1 MKSNSIDKNRKNI
14 MNQVKVN
21 IINNI
26 PKRKP
31 LNCFKN
37 SKPKLIKYKTSNNHI
52 NAFKQFNNNNNNII
66 KDISKYISIN
76 KSLLLSAYEKSILI
90 LFESLKLYMK
100 NDLKFFNEIKENFI
114 KNVQDFYQKKKY
126 NFSAIPNKTKEEIK
140 IDNYINYKTSNNK
153 NSRIKSKSN
162 SNITYH
168 KKNKTH
174 FNNSMRKFFSGLSY
188 NSINKSNASIKTS
201 SINNKNKI
209 INNAQKNHKNS
220 LYSLIK
226 SDKQYMSNSPIKEID
241 KNNYKFSILNNFIDL
256 KQKNK
261 INSSESTQNGFTIK
275 SEKPNNGRD
284 IYKNEEEEK
293 NINENCSF
301 NKNDVNNYITNIHNN
316 IHNSNIHNNIYY
328 NKIISQ
334 IPNKNNSE
342 KYILSNDLITRIKNS
357 LDENLKGIFDFSY
370 ESFLNKETEREG
382 N

>member
-1 MKSNSIDKNRKNI
+1 MKSNSIDKSRNNM

-37 SKPKLIKYKTSNNHI
+37 SKPKLIKYKTSSNHI
-52 NAFKQFNNNNNNII
+52 NTFKHFNNNNII
-66 KDISKYISIN
+66 NDISKYISIN

-90 LFESLKLYMK
+90 LFENLKSYMK
-100 NDLKFFNEIKENFI
+100 NDLKFFNELKENFI

-126 NFSAIPNKTKEEIK
+126 EFSTIPNKMKEEIK
-140 IDNYINYKTSNNK
+140 IDNYINYKTSININK

-162 SNITYH
+162 SNITFH

-188 NSINKSNASIKTS
+188 NSINKSNASIKTL
-201 SINNKNKI
+201 SINNKSKI
-209 INNAQKNHKNS
+209 INNAQKNKEITHKNS

-226 SDKQYMSNSPIKEID
+226 SDKQLISNSPIKEIT

-256 KQKNK
+256 KKKNK
-261 INSSESTQNGFTIK
+261 INSSESTQNGYTIK
-275 SEKPNNGRD
+275 SEKSN
-284 IYKNEEEEK
+284 
-293 NINENCSF
+293 NCSF
-301 NKNDVNNYITNIHNN
+301 NKNDVNNYITNLHN
-316 IHNSNIHNNIYY
+316 NIHNNIYY

-334 IPNKNNSE
+334 IPNKTNSE
-342 KYILSNDLITRIKNS
+342 KYVLSNDLITRIKNS

>member
-1 MKSNSIDKNRKNI
+1 MKSNSIDKSRKNL

-37 SKPKLIKYKTSNNHI
+37 CKPKLIKYKTSNNCT
-52 NAFKQFNNNNNNII
+52 FKQFKNNNNII
-66 KDISKYISIN
+66 NDISKYISIN

-90 LFESLKLYMK
+90 LFESLKSYMK
-100 NDLKFFNEIKENFI
+100 NDLKFFNELKEKFI
-114 KNVQDFYQKKKY
+114 KNVQDIYQKKKY
-126 NFSAIPNKTKEEIK
+126 EFSKIPNKIKEEIK
-140 IDNYINYKTSNNK
+140 IDNYINYKTANNK
-153 NSRIKSKSN
+153 NSRVKSKSI

-201 SINNKNKI
+201 SINNKKKNKI
-209 INNAQKNHKNS
+209 INNTQRNNEITNKKS

-226 SDKQYMSNSPIKEID
+226 SDKQLMPNSPIEEIA
-241 KNNYKFSILNNFIDL
+241 KNKYKISILNNFIDL
-256 KQKNK
+256 EKIDK

-275 SEKPNNGRD
+275 SEKSNNGRD
-284 IYKNEEEEK
+284 IYKNGEEEK

-301 NKNDVNNYITNIHNN
+301 NKNDVNNYITNLHN
-316 IHNSNIHNNIYY
+316 NIHNNIYY

-334 IPNKNNSE
+334 IPNKTNSE
-342 KYILSNDLITRIKNS
+342 KYVLSNDLITRIKNS

>member
-1 MKSNSIDKNRKNI
+1 
-14 MNQVKVN
+14 
-21 IINNI
+21 
-26 PKRKP
+26 
-31 LNCFKN
+31 
-37 SKPKLIKYKTSNNHI
+37 
-52 NAFKQFNNNNNNII
+52 
-66 KDISKYISIN
+66 
-76 KSLLLSAYEKSILI
+76 
-90 LFESLKLYMK
+90 MK
-100 NDLKFFNEIKENFI
+100 NDLKFFNELKENFI
-114 KNVQDFYQKKKY
+114 KNVQDTYQKKKY
-126 NFSAIPNKTKEEIK
+126 EFSKIPNKMKEELK
-140 IDNYINYKTSNNK
+140 FDNYINYKTSNNK
-153 NSRIKSKSN
+153 NSRKKSKSN

-168 KKNKTH
+168 KKNKTR

-201 SINNKNKI
+201 YKNKI
-209 INNAQKNHKNS
+209 KNDSQKNKEITQKKS

-226 SDKQYMSNSPIKEID
+226 SDKQLMCNSPIEEIA
-241 KNNYKFSILNNFIDL
+241 KNNYKFSILNSFIDL
-256 KQKNK
+256 KKINK

-275 SEKPNNGRD
+275 SEKSNNGRD
-284 IYKNEEEEK
+284 IYTNEEEEK

-301 NKNDVNNYITNIHNN
+301 NKNDANNYITNIHNN

-334 IPNKNNSE
+334 IPNKTNSE

>member
-1 MKSNSIDKNRKNI
+1 MKSNSIDKCRKNL

-26 PKRKP
+26 PKKKP

-37 SKPKLIKYKTSNNHI
+37 SKPKLIKYKTSNNYI
-52 NAFKQFNNNNNNII
+52 NIFKHLKNDDNII
-66 KDISKYISIN
+66 NDISKYISIN

-90 LFESLKLYMK
+90 LFESLKSYMK
-100 NDLKFFNEIKENFI
+100 NDLKFFNELKENFI
-114 KNVQDFYQKKKY
+114 KNVQDTYQKKKY
-126 NFSAIPNKTKEEIK
+126 EFSKIPNKMKEELK
-140 IDNYINYKTSNNK
+140 FDNYINYKTSNNK
-153 NSRIKSKSN
+153 NSRKKSKSN

-168 KKNKTH
+168 KKNKTR

-201 SINNKNKI
+201 YKNKI
-209 INNAQKNHKNS
+209 KNDSQKNKEITQKKS

-226 SDKQYMSNSPIKEID
+226 SDKQLMCNSPIEEIA
-241 KNNYKFSILNNFIDL
+241 KNNYKFSILNSFIDL
-256 KQKNK
+256 KKINK

-275 SEKPNNGRD
+275 SEKSNNGRD
-284 IYKNEEEEK
+284 IYTNEEEEK

-301 NKNDVNNYITNIHNN
+301 NKNDANNYITNIHNN

-334 IPNKNNSE
+334 IPNKTNSE

-370 ESFLNKETEREG
+370 ESFLNRETEREG

>member
-1 MKSNSIDKNRKNI
+1 MKSNSIDKCRKNM

-26 PKRKP
+26 PKKKP

-37 SKPKLIKYKTSNNHI
+37 SKPKLIKYKTSNNYI
-52 NAFKQFNNNNNNII
+52 NIFKHLKNDDNII
-66 KDISKYISIN
+66 NDISKYISIN

-90 LFESLKLYMK
+90 LFESLKSYMK
-100 NDLKFFNEIKENFI
+100 NDLKFFNELKENFI
-114 KNVQDFYQKKKY
+114 KNVQDTYQKKKY
-126 NFSAIPNKTKEEIK
+126 EFSKIPNKMKEELK
-140 IDNYINYKTSNNK
+140 FDNYINYKTSNNK
-153 NSRIKSKSN
+153 NSRKKSKSN
-162 SNITYH
+162 SNITFH
-168 KKNKTH
+168 KKNKTR

-201 SINNKNKI
+201 YKNKI
-209 INNAQKNHKNS
+209 KNDSQKNKEITQKKS

-226 SDKQYMSNSPIKEID
+226 SDKQLMCNSPIEEIA
-241 KNNYKFSILNNFIDL
+241 KNNYKFSILNSFIDL
-256 KQKNK
+256 KKINK

-275 SEKPNNGRD
+275 SEKSNNGRD
-284 IYKNEEEEK
+284 IYTNEEEEK

-301 NKNDVNNYITNIHNN
+301 NKNDANNYITNIHNN

-334 IPNKNNSE
+334 IPNKTNSE

-370 ESFLNKETEREG
+370 ESFLNRETEREG

>member
-1 MKSNSIDKNRKNI
+1 MKSNSIDKSRNNM

-37 SKPKLIKYKTSNNHI
+37 SKPKLKKYKTSSNHI
-52 NAFKQFNNNNNNII
+52 NTFKHFNNNNII
-66 KDISKYISIN
+66 NDISKYISIN

-90 LFESLKLYMK
+90 LFENLKSYMK
-100 NDLKFFNEIKENFI
+100 NDLKFFNELKENFI

-126 NFSAIPNKTKEEIK
+126 EFSTIPNKMKEEIK

-162 SNITYH
+162 SNITFH

-188 NSINKSNASIKTS
+188 NSINKSNASIKTL
-201 SINNKNKI
+201 SINNKSKI
-209 INNAQKNHKNS
+209 INKAQKNKEISHKNS

-226 SDKQYMSNSPIKEID
+226 SDKQLMSNSPIKEIT
-241 KNNYKFSILNNFIDL
+241 KNNYKFSILNSFIDL
-256 KQKNK
+256 KKINK

-275 SEKPNNGRD
+275 SEKSNNGRD
-284 IYKNEEEEK
+284 IYTNEEEEK

-301 NKNDVNNYITNIHNN
+301 NKNDVNNYITNLHN
-316 IHNSNIHNNIYY
+316 NIHNNIYY

-334 IPNKNNSE
+334 IPNKTNSE

-370 ESFLNKETEREG
+370 ESFLNRETEREG

>member
-1 MKSNSIDKNRKNI
+1 MKSNSIDKCRKNM

-26 PKRKP
+26 PKKKP

-37 SKPKLIKYKTSNNHI
+37 SKPKLIKYKTSNNYI
-52 NAFKQFNNNNNNII
+52 NIFKHLKNDDNII
-66 KDISKYISIN
+66 NDVSKYISIN

-90 LFESLKLYMK
+90 LFESLKSYMK
-100 NDLKFFNEIKENFI
+100 NDLKFFNELKENFI
-114 KNVQDFYQKKKY
+114 KNVQDTYQKKKY
-126 NFSAIPNKTKEEIK
+126 EFSKIPNKMKEELK
-140 IDNYINYKTSNNK
+140 FDNYINYKTSNNK
-153 NSRIKSKSN
+153 NSRKKSKSN

-168 KKNKTH
+168 KKNKTR

-201 SINNKNKI
+201 YKNKI
-209 INNAQKNHKNS
+209 KNDSQKNKEITQKKS

-226 SDKQYMSNSPIKEID
+226 SDKQLMCNSPIEEIA
-241 KNNYKFSILNNFIDL
+241 KNNYKFSILNSFIDL
-256 KQKNK
+256 KKINK

-275 SEKPNNGRD
+275 SEKSNNGRD
-284 IYKNEEEEK
+284 IYSNEEEEK

-301 NKNDVNNYITNIHNN
+301 NKNDANNYITNIHNN

-334 IPNKNNSE
+334 IPNKTNSE

-370 ESFLNKETEREG
+370 ESFLNRETEREG

>member
-1 MKSNSIDKNRKNI
+1 M

-37 SKPKLIKYKTSNNHI
+37 SKPKLIKYKTSSNHI
-52 NAFKQFNNNNNNII
+52 NTFKHFNNNNII
-66 KDISKYISIN
+66 NDISKYISIN

-90 LFESLKLYMK
+90 LFENLKSYMK
-100 NDLKFFNEIKENFI
+100 NDVKFFNELKENFI

-126 NFSAIPNKTKEEIK
+126 EFSTVPNKMKEEIK

-162 SNITYH
+162 SNITFH

-188 NSINKSNASIKTS
+188 NSINKSNASIKTI
-201 SINNKNKI
+201 SINNKKKNKI
-209 INNAQKNHKNS
+209 INNTQRNNEITNKKS

-226 SDKQYMSNSPIKEID
+226 SDKQLMSNSPIKEIT

-256 KQKNK
+256 KKMNK
-261 INSSESTQNGFTIK
+261 INSSESTQNGYTIK
-275 SEKPNNGRD
+275 SEKSNNGKD
-284 IYKNEEEEK
+284 IYKNGEEEK

-301 NKNDVNNYITNIHNN
+301 NKNDVNNYNYHKSINYFPLL
-316 IHNSNIHNNIYY
+316 IY
-328 NKIISQ
+328 
-334 IPNKNNSE
+334 
-342 KYILSNDLITRIKNS
+342 
-357 LDENLKGIFDFSY
+357 IFF
-370 ESFLNKETEREG
+370 
-382 N
+382 

>member
-1 MKSNSIDKNRKNI
+1 MKSNSIDKCRKNM

-26 PKRKP
+26 PKKKP

-37 SKPKLIKYKTSNNHI
+37 SKPKLKKYKTSSNHI
-52 NAFKQFNNNNNNII
+52 NTFKHFNNNNII
-66 KDISKYISIN
+66 NDISKYISIN

-90 LFESLKLYMK
+90 LFENLKSYMK
-100 NDLKFFNEIKENFI
+100 NDLKFFNELKENFI
-114 KNVQDFYQKKKY
+114 KNVQDTYQKKKY
-126 NFSAIPNKTKEEIK
+126 EFSKIPNKMKEELK
-140 IDNYINYKTSNNK
+140 FDNYINYKTSNNK
-153 NSRIKSKSN
+153 NSRKKSKSN

-168 KKNKTH
+168 KKNKTR

-201 SINNKNKI
+201 YKNKI
-209 INNAQKNHKNS
+209 KNDSQKNKEITQKKS

-226 SDKQYMSNSPIKEID
+226 SDKQLMCNSPIEEIA
-241 KNNYKFSILNNFIDL
+241 KNNYKFSILNSFIDL
-256 KQKNK
+256 KKINK

-275 SEKPNNGRD
+275 SEKSNNGRD
-284 IYKNEEEEK
+284 IYKNGEEEK

-301 NKNDVNNYITNIHNN
+301 NKNDANNYITNIHNN

-334 IPNKNNSE
+334 IPNKTNSE

>member
-1 MKSNSIDKNRKNI
+1 MKSNSIDKCRKNM

-26 PKRKP
+26 PKKKP

-37 SKPKLIKYKTSNNHI
+37 SKPKLIKYKTSNNYI
-52 NAFKQFNNNNNNII
+52 NAFKHLKNNDNII
-66 KDISKYISIN
+66 NDISKYISIN

-90 LFESLKLYMK
+90 LFESLKSYMK
-100 NDLKFFNEIKENFI
+100 NDLKFFNELKENFI
-114 KNVQDFYQKKKY
+114 KNVQDTYQKKKY
-126 NFSAIPNKTKEEIK
+126 EFSKIPNKMKEELK
-140 IDNYINYKTSNNK
+140 FDNYINYKTSNNK
-153 NSRIKSKSN
+153 NSRKKSKSN
-162 SNITYH
+162 SNITFH
-168 KKNKTH
+168 KKNKTR

-201 SINNKNKI
+201 YKNKI
-209 INNAQKNHKNS
+209 KNDSQKNKEITQKKS

-226 SDKQYMSNSPIKEID
+226 SDKQLMCNSPIEEIA
-241 KNNYKFSILNNFIDL
+241 KNNYKFSILNSFIDL
-256 KQKNK
+256 KKINK

-275 SEKPNNGRD
+275 SEKSNNGRD
-284 IYKNEEEEK
+284 IYTNEEEEK

-301 NKNDVNNYITNIHNN
+301 NKNDANNYITNIHNN

-334 IPNKNNSE
+334 IPNKTNSE

-370 ESFLNKETEREG
+370 ESFLNRETEREG

>member
-1 MKSNSIDKNRKNI
+1 MKSNSIDKSRKNL

-37 SKPKLIKYKTSNNHI
+37 CKPKLIKYKTSNNCT
-52 NAFKQFNNNNNNII
+52 FKQFKNNNNII
-66 KDISKYISIN
+66 NDISKYISIN

-90 LFESLKLYMK
+90 LFESLKSYMK
-100 NDLKFFNEIKENFI
+100 NDLKFFNELKENFI

-126 NFSAIPNKTKEEIK
+126 EFSTIPNKMKEEIK
-140 IDNYINYKTSNNK
+140 IDNYINYKTSININK

-162 SNITYH
+162 SNITFH

-201 SINNKNKI
+201 SINNKKKNKI
-209 INNAQKNHKNS
+209 INNTQRNNEITNKKS

-226 SDKQYMSNSPIKEID
+226 SDKQLMPNSPIEEIA
-241 KNNYKFSILNNFIDL
+241 KNKYKISILNNFIDL
-256 KQKNK
+256 EKINK

-275 SEKPNNGRD
+275 SEKSNNGRD
-284 IYKNEEEEK
+284 IYKNGEEEK

-301 NKNDVNNYITNIHNN
+301 NKNDVNNYITNLHN
-316 IHNSNIHNNIYY
+316 NIHNNIYY

-334 IPNKNNSE
+334 IPNKTNSE
-342 KYILSNDLITRIKNS
+342 KYVLSNDLITRIKNS